1 MIGYSKTVTS
11 LFRNAGWT
19 MGRHPDGSHAI
30 WEHPEHERAIPIPHR
45 LNDKYLAKRIL
56 KEAGLPHRG
65 L

>member
-1 MIGYSKTVTS
+1 
-11 LFRNAGWT
+11 